1 MKSDIEVEG
10 YLRNNADRIIKSLK
24 LILIGMSRD
33 EPLSLCKQLFMWMVR
48 EDYKRFKVWFTPD
61 RFGIEYLY
69 TSTIYSGVDY
79 VEFIK
84 LVHPTGLFQGWYKYR
99 IEDIPALVRPT
110 FYWYPLT
117 WYPLSLGFNGKRA
130 GILEKAIA
138 EFENE
143 FKKDVV

>member
-10 YLRNNADRIIKSLK
+10 YLRDNAHRIIKSLK
-24 LILIGMSRD
+24 FILIGLSRD
-33 EPLSLCKQLFMWMVR
+33 EPFNLCKQLSMWMVQD
-48 EDYKRFKVWFTPD
+48 DYKMFKVWFTPD
-61 RFGIEYLY
+61 RFGIKYLY
-69 TSTIYSGVDY
+69 TITSPYPGVDY

-99 IEDIPALVRPT
+99 IEDIPAFARPA
-110 FYWYPLT
+110 FYWYPL
-117 WYPLSLGFNGKRA
+117 SLEFNGKRA
-130 GILEKAIA
+130 EILEKAIA